1 MWTFAIGDVHG
12 ELTKL
17 KTLLGLCLDAAQ
29 GEAARFIFLGDYIDR
44 GPQSK
49 EVVDTVIDFT
59 KTARGEVICL
69 LGNHEALAL
78 AALPGG
84 LPETRWF
91 AFGGMATI
99 HSYRV
104 SAARELPSEHLDW
117 FRSLPSM
124 YDDGRRL
131 FVHAGIDP
139 ERPLTE
145 QVDKALLW
153 IREPFLSGTRDYGR
167 LIVHGHTPLFSG
179 KPALYP
185 NRLDIDTGAAYGG
198 PLTAAVFDS
207 DEVAPIEF
215 LQALDGASRR
225 IPRDG
230 LDRVE

>member
-1 MWTFAIGDVHG
+1 MRTFAIGDVHG
-12 ELTKL
+12 ELAKL
-17 KTLLGLCLDAAQ
+17 KALLGLCLDAGQ
-29 GEAARFIFLGDYIDR
+29 GEALRFIFLGDYIDR

-49 EVVDTVIDFT
+49 EVVETLIDFT
-59 KTARGEVICL
+59 RTAPGEVIFL

-78 AALPGG
+78 AALSGG

-117 FRSLPSM
+117 FRSLPSL

-131 FVHAGIDP
+131 FVHAGVDP
-139 ERPLTE
+139 ERSLTE
-145 QVDKALLW
+145 QDEKALLW
-153 IREPFLSGTRDYGR
+153 IREPFLSSTRDYGR
-167 LIVHGHTPLFSG
+167 LIVHGHTPILSG
-179 KPALYP
+179 KPALCT
-185 NRLDIDTGAAYGG
+185 NRLDLDTGAAYGG
-198 PLTAAVFDS
+198 PLTAALFDD
-207 DEVAPIEF
+207 DELAPIEF

-230 LDRVE
+230 LDRE